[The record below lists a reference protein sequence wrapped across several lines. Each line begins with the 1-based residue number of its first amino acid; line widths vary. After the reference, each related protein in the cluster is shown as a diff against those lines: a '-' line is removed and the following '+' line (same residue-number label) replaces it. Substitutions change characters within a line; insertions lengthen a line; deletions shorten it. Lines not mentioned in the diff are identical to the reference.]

1 MVLFWMAIRACGY
14 DIETSVNCTKK
25 YFSLEIGPFCNSRC
39 DFVESAKVSRVGGR
53 SRTPT
58 VIRTPSRSLRHR
70 GGTSPIVFLV
80 PACRAGTSDRSGRW
94 GMPSRAR
101 RDRSGANPA
110 PRSSGIVFRRVGISS
125 SRNALVD
132 RSRPQRLGDA
142 GRRLTT
148 PSVWAASH
156 RSSSAVRWDGHRTL
170 EVSRPISPLAH
181 AMLSISLRREASPPH
196 GAIAWSRARR
206 PKEDII
212 PICAL
217 VRGCPKTIF
226 YINVNIRKF
235 IEYILQLFFVNC
247 R

>member
-14 DIETSVNCTKK
+14 DIETSVNCRKK
-25 YFSLEIGPFCNSRC
+25 YFSLEIGLLCNSRC
-39 DFVESAKVSRVGGR
+39 DFVESAKVSRVGGS
-53 SRTPT
+53 SRRPA

-70 GGTSPIVFLV
+70 GGTSPIVFPV
-80 PACRAGTSDRSGRW
+80 PACRDGTGDRSGRR

-110 PRSSGIVFRRVGISS
+110 PRSSGIVFRRVGISP

-142 GRRLTT
+142 GPRSTT
-148 PSVWAASH
+148 TSVWAASH
-156 RSSSAVRWDGHRTL
+156 RSSSAVRWDRDRTSQ
-170 EVSRPISPLAH
+170 VSRPVAPLAH

-217 VRGCPKTIF
+217 VRRCPKTIF
-226 YINVNIRKF
+226 LHK
-235 IEYILQLFFVNC
+235 C
-247 R
+247 